1 MNPCINATRRN
12 PKNLQRVDTLSDTDL
27 KFNVLQ
33 DGLASLEGSAT
44 FATVKSLEHVEL
56 PFRLNAEGQAVLEI
70 RLDRLEKWDSA
81 CLALLVEW
89 KARATR
95 RRINLCYSKVPEQLR
110 ALARLSNLESL
121 LLEPCPIPDQIEEEG
136 TSS

>member
-1 MNPCINATRRN
+1 M
-12 PKNLQRVDTLSDTDL
+12 SDTDL